1 MNTETTTYTTIYR
14 IYNTKTGMPVKEF
27 ASLALAQ
34 QLCADRNE
42 NAGWTQFKVITQYLP
57 I

>member
-1 MNTETTTYTTIYR
+1 MNTTTYTTIYR
-14 IYNTKTGMPVKEF
+14 IHDTKTGMPVLREF

-42 NAGWTQFKVITQYLP
+42 NAGWTQFKIITRYLP